1 VAAARETVRVSAR
14 GAARIRAQHPWVFR
28 DDVSASREIENG
40 AIVAVLTVHEA
51 PLGHAFWS
59 SRSKIA
65 LRMLS
70 TAAEPPGEEL
80 WQQRVDEALRH
91 RARVVEDATAYRVIY
106 AESDGIPG
114 LVVDRYDRHLVVQAQ
129 VAGAA
134 RLLPHVLDR
143 LAAAFPVD
151 SVLARNDSAARALEG
166 LPREVVQLRGT
177 TPEQIEVREG
187 GIVYLADPFRGQKTG
202 AFLDQRENRL
212 RAARYARGRVLDAFS
227 YHGSF
232 ALHAAAGAESV
243 ELVDSSAEALARA
256 QVNATRNGFTNF
268 TFREANVFDDL
279 RERQRRKETFET
291 IFLDPPAFAKSRAD
305 LAAARRGYKE
315 VNLRALQLLA
325 PGGILVTSSCSY
337 NLGEGDWLELVADAA
352 ADARRAVRIVERLTQ
367 SRDHPIRLGF
377 PESHYLKCLVL
388 AAA

>member
-1 VAAARETVRVSAR
+1 VSAR

-28 DDVSASREIENG
+28 DDVSTARELDNG
-40 AIVAVLTVHEA
+40 DLVEVRTAHEA
-51 PLGHAFWS
+51 PLGFAFWS

-65 LRMLS
+65 LRMVS
-70 TAAEPPGEEL
+70 TAAEPPGESL
-80 WQQRVDEALRH
+80 WDQRVEEALRH
-91 RARVVEDATAYRVIY
+91 RERVVEDATAFRVLY

-129 VAGAA
+129 VAGAV
-134 RLLPHVLDR
+134 RVLPRVLDR
-143 LAAAFPVD
+143 LRASFPVD

-177 TPEQIEVREG
+177 TPEQIAVREG
-187 GIVYLADPFRGQKTG
+187 RIVYLADPFRGQKTG

-212 RAARYARGRVLDAFS
+212 RAAHYARGRVLDAFS

-232 ALHAAAGAESV
+232 GLHAAPCAESV

-256 QVNATRNGFTNF
+256 RVNAERNGFTNLS
-268 TFREANVFDDL
+268 FREANVFDDL
-279 RERQRRKETFET
+279 RERQRRKETFDT

-305 LAAARRGYKE
+305 LGAARRGYKE

-337 NLGEGDWLELVADAA
+337 NLLEGDWLELIAAAA
-352 ADARRAVRIVERLTQ
+352 ADARRAVRVVERLTQ

-388 AAA
+388 AAS